1 MRSTRFIESIS
12 IHRPRARV
20 FDYTQDYGQRLVWD
34 TFLREAV
41 LRDGAERA
49 GLGVKAWCVSR
60 HGLGMETEY
69 VSFNPPAVTAVKMTR
84 GPWMF
89 ESFAGSWKFDEVD
102 ADTTLTTFTY
112 SFCLKPL
119 LRPLTPVVRWSL
131 VRNVRGRLKDLKEQ
145 LEVGG
150 EFPRGL

>member
-1 MRSTRFIESIS
+1 MHATRFIESIQ
-12 IHRPRARV
+12 IHCPRLRA
-20 FDYTQDYGQRLVWD
+20 FEYTQDYGQRLVWD

-41 LRDGAERA
+41 LLDGAARA
-49 GLGVKAWCVSR
+49 DKGVKAWCVSW

-102 ADTTLTTFTY
+102 ASTTTVTFTY
-112 SFCLKPL
+112 SFS
-119 LRPLTPVVRWSL
+119 LRSFCRLFTPMVKHSL
-131 VRNVRGRLKDLKEQ
+131 VRNVRGRLRDLKAR
-145 LEVGG
+145 LESEEGG
-150 EFPRGL
+150 RR

>member
-1 MRSTRFIESIS
+1 MHATRFIESIS
-12 IHRPRARV
+12 LRCPRACV

-41 LRDGAERA
+41 LLHGAERA
-49 GLGVKAWCVSR
+49 GPGVKAWCVSW

-89 ESFAGSWKFDEVD
+89 ASFAGSWKFDAVD
-102 ADTTLTTFTY
+102 ADTTLVTFTY
-112 SFCLKPL
+112 SFALRPV
-119 LRPLTPVVRWSL
+119 LRPLTPAVRWSL
-131 VRNVRGRLKDLKEQ
+131 VRNVRGRLKDLKAR
-145 LEVGG
+145 LEA
-150 EFPRGL
+150 PASR

>member
-1 MRSTRFIESIS
+1 MHATRFIESIQ
-12 IHRPRARV
+12 IRCPRQRV

-41 LRDGAERA
+41 LVDGATHA
-49 GLGVKAWCVSR
+49 GKGVKAWCVSKQ
-60 HGLGMETEY
+60 GLGMETEY

-102 ADTTLTTFTY
+102 PQTTTTTFTY
-112 SFCLKPL
+112 SFS
-119 LRPLTPVVRWSL
+119 LRTPVRLLTPVFKRIL
-131 VRNVRGRLKDLKEQ
+131 VSNVQGRLRDLKAQ
-145 LEVGG
+145 LE
-150 EFPRGL
+150 L

>member
-1 MRSTRFIESIS
+1 MRSTRFIESIQ
-12 IHRPRARV
+12 IHCPRRRV
-20 FDYTQDYGQRLVWD
+20 FEYTQDYGQRLVWD

-41 LRDGAERA
+41 LMDGATRA
-49 GLGVKAWCVSR
+49 DKGVKAWCVSK

-102 ADTTLTTFTY
+102 AHTTTVTFTY
-112 SFCLKPL
+112 SFS
-119 LRPLTPVVRWSL
+119 LRAWIRLLTPVVKHSL
-131 VRNVRGRLKDLKEQ
+131 IQNVRGRLKDLKER
-145 LEVGG
+145 LETPGD
-150 EFPRGL
+150 

>member
-1 MRSTRFIESIS
+1 MATRFIESIQ
-12 IHRPRARV
+12 IRCPRQRV

-41 LRDGAERA
+41 LMDGATRA
-49 GLGVKAWCVSR
+49 GPGVKAWCVSR

-89 ESFAGSWKFDEVD
+89 ESFAGSWKFDAVD
-102 ADTTLTTFTY
+102 AETTLTTFTY
-112 SFCLKPL
+112 SFSLRAP
-119 LRPLTPVVRWSL
+119 LRPFTPWMKHVLAS
-131 VRNVRGRLKDLKEQ
+131 NVRGRLKDLKAR
-145 LEVGG
+145 LESA
-150 EFPRGL
+150 P